1 KPLKTDCVP
10 KFMPVPKA
18 RCLNFRTQW
27 LPDVFSSFGVNL
39 KYLTMRKII
48 LIILTCVVASCSA
61 TKGIM
66 DTDNNMKKISVGM
79 TKKKVIS
86 ILGDDYEITSSKD
99 RTLILDI
106 KVPTTEYIGLSSL
119 MIS

>member
-1 KPLKTDCVP
+1 
-10 KFMPVPKA
+10 
-18 RCLNFRTQW
+18 
-27 LPDVFSSFGVNL
+27 
-39 KYLTMRKII
+39 MRKII

-99 RTLILDI
+99 RTLILGY
-106 KVPTTEYIGLSSL
+106 KSSNNGIYRL
-119 MIS
+119 VFVDDKLREWNKDYLRNNRLNRNFNRTKPQ